1 MRRTSALDDIK
12 SFLSRC
18 RDIDAVWILNIFNEE
33 IKQHEDVRRADIDM
47 LNRLNKFSDI
57 KKEIMAELCH
67 VRDRDIDH
75 FLYRLEE
82 YQAHVSIPKV
92 DLKNIESNKR
102 FIIFANATMQKYLR
116 TRILEDISNPV
127 YKFFYIIFTYEEYF
141 DHPRSLEE
149 IYNRFSNVYMKFNNH
164 FKFANNDFYIW
175 ANSYIHESEEY
186 KRLRITLLKSND
198 FELNINSIFDQ
209 LYNLDSNIH
218 YALRKK
224 ISNAWYQKKHRDDKK
239 IKKPGFYALTVKT
252 KEALASLARKNNLSE
267 DKVLDQLINE
277 AYIKECKSP
286 IGELLY

>member
-1 MRRTSALDDIK
+1 
-12 SFLSRC
+12 
-18 RDIDAVWILNIFNEE
+18 
-33 IKQHEDVRRADIDM
+33 M

-141 DHPRSLEE
+141 DHPQSLEE
-149 IYNRFSNVYMKFNNH
+149 IYNRFSNLYMKFNNH
-164 FKFANNDFYIW
+164 FKFANNEFYIW

-186 KRLRITLLKSND
+186 KRLRITLLKSSD